1 MHDLTINLIIIIA
14 SSPGHSQFFNVT
26 CRTFEQRVSLNSWE
40 WPVTR
45 LSIDT
50 SEDSYHLFY

>member
-1 MHDLTINLIIIIA
+1 MHDLTINFIVIIA
-14 SSPGHSQFFNVT
+14 SSPGHSQFFYDT

-50 SEDSYHLFY
+50 SEDSYH

>member
-14 SSPGHSQFFNVT
+14 SSPGHSQFLNDT

-40 WPVTR
+40 WPGDEANNR
-45 LSIDT
+45 
-50 SEDSYHLFY
+50 HL